1 LSLACLRHTICGMCG
16 CLGTCTCPARSAV
29 SASQALAAKR
39 AATPRRLGHLVN
51 FGSPAVPSPEQR
63 PDRHRATSSPRRSG
77 VLIGSR
83 RSRRCG
89 SQKWEPTCLAALGR
103 STTQSDSS
111 RRSVTLHS
119 TQSDGDRR
127 PDPLW
132 ISLTR
137 KRSLVQI
144 QYGPRHFSKT
154 CLVLGTQMGASDL
167 EFVASLLVRASQ

>member
-1 LSLACLRHTICGMCG
+1 MAVHKCVRIGDILNSACADAWDLYLPSP
-16 CLGTCTCPARSAV
+16 LGRFRVPGVGR
-29 SASQALAAKR
+29 QAGGHS
-39 AATPRRLGHLVN
+39 RRLGHLVN

-77 VLIGSR
+77 DLIGSR
-83 RSRRCG
+83 RSTRCG
-89 SQKWEPTCLAALGR
+89 SQKWEPTCSAALGR

-111 RRSVTLHS
+111 RRSVAPHS

-127 PDPLW
+127 PDPLR

-144 QYGPRHFSKT
+144 QYGPRSVTWHFLS
-154 CLVLGTQMGASDL
+154 GSYQ
-167 EFVASLLVRASQ
+167 VAFCGPALAL